1 MSAGLKV
8 GDPKRNNNC
17 IFGDK
22 DCIVD
27 SKNQCDK
34 QGVIYRIECDLCNAV
49 VDTNS
54 EASNKE
60 RDNLKPCYVG
70 LTRTSLHNRLLSHK
84 KLMKS
89 KDNSNPLHRHNVEA
103 HNGEVMSYTCKIIGR
118 EKKIVRLFMREALE
132 IERLTKHQ
140 IMNGK
145 QELGRGGMVRLHAT
159 RIT

>member
-1 MSAGLKV
+1 MMISGYSEEERMNTIKGAIARYDEMIEKV
-8 GDPKRNNNC
+8 NNGE
-17 IFGDK
+17 ID
-22 DCIVD
+22 
-27 SKNQCDK
+27 
-34 QGVIYRIECDLCNAV
+34 DLV

-103 HNGEVMSYTCKIIGR
+103 HNGEIMNYTCKIIGR

-132 IERLTKHQ
+132 IERLTKQQ
-140 IMNGK
+140 II
-145 QELGRGGMVRLHAT
+145 RS
-159 RIT
+159 